1 MIIHDNIDKTEL
13 IEALPELWG
22 PLSEEQRAFLLDNI
36 EIRIFK
42 KNEPI
47 YKENEKPK
55 HLMCL
60 MKGKV
65 KIHIEGICNHS
76 QIVRII
82 GDKGLFGYRAAF
94 AGEDYLT
101 GASAFEDS
109 MICLIPID
117 IIKKLISEN
126 NSLANYFIKQ
136 LARMLGEADINTV
149 NLSQKHI
156 RGRLADALLL
166 LKEKYGTED
175 DSVTLNISPSR
186 EDIATMSNMT
196 TSNAIRTLSAFA
208 SECLIATE
216 GKKIKII
223 DEQELLNISKQG

>member
-1 MIIHDNIDKTEL
+1 MTYDKIDRAEL
-13 IEALPELWG
+13 IKTLPELWN
-22 PLSEEQRAFLLDNI
+22 PLTEEQRAFLMENI

-47 YKENEKPK
+47 YRENEKPK
-55 HLMCL
+55 SLMCL
-60 MKGKV
+60 IKGKV
-65 KIHIEGICNHS
+65 KVRIEGICNHG

-82 GDKGLFGYRAAF
+82 GDSGLFGYRAAF
-94 AGEDYLT
+94 AEEDYIT

-117 IIKKLISEN
+117 VIKKLISEN
-126 NSLANYFIKQ
+126 NRLAIYFIKQ
-136 LARMLGEADINTV
+136 LARMLGEADIKTV

-156 RGRLADALLL
+156 RGRLAEALLL
-166 LKEKYGTED
+166 LKDKYGTED
-175 DSVTLNISPSR
+175 DSITLNISPSR

-208 SECLIATE
+208 SECLIAIE

-223 DEQELLNISKQG
+223 DEQELQNISKQG